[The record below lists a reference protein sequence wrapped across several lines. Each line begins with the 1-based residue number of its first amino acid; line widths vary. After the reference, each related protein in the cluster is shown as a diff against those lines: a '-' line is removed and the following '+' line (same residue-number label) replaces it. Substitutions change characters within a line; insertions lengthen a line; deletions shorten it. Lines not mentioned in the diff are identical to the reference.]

1 MKGSRLAVR
10 YAKSLMDLSLEKGN
24 LEKVCADMKL
34 VNTICKGSHD
44 LQVVLKSPIIK
55 TDKKQSILKALF
67 DGKVDKMTS
76 GYLQLLAVKK
86 RERYIEVIAEEFI
99 EKYKEH
105 KKIITAVITTAYG
118 IDEDVRKSVQKL
130 IKDSL
135 KSEVELVE
143 KVDKDLIGGFILRIG
158 DKQDD
163 TSILRK
169 IRLLNRVFSENPY
182 IKDY

>member
-1 MKGSRLAVR
+1 
-10 YAKSLMDLSLEKGN
+10 MDLSLEKGN

-34 VNTICKGSHD
+34 VNAICKGSHD

-67 DGKVDKMTS
+67 DSRVDKMTS

-86 RERYIEVIAEEFI
+86 RERYIEAIAEEFI
-99 EKYKEH
+99 EKYKEY

-135 KSEVELVE
+135 KSEIELVE